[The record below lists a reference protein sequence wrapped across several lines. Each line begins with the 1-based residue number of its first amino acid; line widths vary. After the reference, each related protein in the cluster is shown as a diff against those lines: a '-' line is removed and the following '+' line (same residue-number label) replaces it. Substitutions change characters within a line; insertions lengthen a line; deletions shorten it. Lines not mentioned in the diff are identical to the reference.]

1 MRRTFEVQ
9 VSPDGNKR
17 FSNGELRYMER
28 ISVLKV
34 SGNYY
39 DMEIQYG
46 VLMREINKVKNV

>member
-9 VSPDGNKR
+9 VSPDGSKR

-28 ISVLKV
+28 IPVLKV